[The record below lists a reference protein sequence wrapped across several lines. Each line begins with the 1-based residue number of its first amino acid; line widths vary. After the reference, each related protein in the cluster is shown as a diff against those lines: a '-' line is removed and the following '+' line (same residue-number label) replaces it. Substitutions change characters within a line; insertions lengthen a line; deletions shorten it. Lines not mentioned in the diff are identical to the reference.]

1 MSARVTFPKQTTP
14 NPAVNQRKN
23 YWPKRNTTLDH
34 QVVAVTIIGERAG
47 LHRGELRIDHEGGV
61 GRADHRHGVAADGGE
76 SAKQRAEAVDAQ
88 SVVDA
93 LGAGLAIGGLGA
105 LGLGDDGGPGGVGLF
120 VIVEQDGLES
130 LAHVPFHIT
139 GEHA

>member
-61 GRADHRHGVAADGGE
+61 GRAAI
-76 SAKQRAEAVDAQ
+76 AKQRAEAVDAQ
-88 SVVDA
+88 SVVGP

-105 LGLGDDGGPGGVGLF
+105 LGLGDDGVRAASALSSSSNTMGLRAWRMCH
-120 VIVEQDGLES
+120 S
-130 LAHVPFHIT
+130 T
-139 GEHA
+139 

>member
-1 MSARVTFPKQTTP
+1 MSARVIFPKQTTL

-34 QVVAVTIIGERAG
+34 KIVFVTIIGKRAG

-61 GRADHRHGVAADGGE
+61 GRADHRHAVAADGGE
-76 SAKQRAEAVDAQ
+76 IAKQRAEAVDAR
-88 SVVDA
+88 SVGGP

-105 LGLGDDGGPGGVGLF
+105 LGLGDNGVRAASALSSSSNRKGLRAWRMCH
-120 VIVEQDGLES
+120 S
-130 LAHVPFHIT
+130 T
-139 GEHA
+139 

>member
-1 MSARVTFPKQTTP
+1 MSARVTFTKQTTP

-34 QVVAVTIIGERAG
+34 QVVAVTIIGDRAG

-61 GRADHRHGVAADGGE
+61 GRADRRHAVAADGGAI
-76 SAKQRAEAVDAQ
+76 AKQRAEAVDAQ
-88 SVVDA
+88 SVVGP

-105 LGLGDDGGPGGVGLF
+105 LGLGDDGVRAASALSSSSNTMGLRAWRMCH
-120 VIVEQDGLES
+120 S
-130 LAHVPFHIT
+130 T
-139 GEHA
+139 